1 MNFLKLTPGLLAVC
15 VLTFNGCKKDSETTG
30 ETTLSYEF
38 QAENTA
44 SIFSSASEK
53 TLVYLTVPGIRW
65 TTATLNLS
73 KLRFSAMREGKPF
86 ESSLANIENINLLE
100 AGKYFGS
107 ISLPKGWYND
117 VQVTLTLKK
126 SATAAI
132 PLTLKATLT
141 TETGSVVPV
150 EFYFN
155 DDAELNILADRLN
168 ASGDKYIG
176 QIRLKLST
184 LGKLLSSCFRP
195 ENKRSGSDQQH
206 LKHQLIQHCKTC
218 TDQQLHDKH
227 QQEITLRLTIL

>member
-184 LGKLLSSCFRP
+184 LVSQVNFSALASAQRTNGVVVISSTSNTSLYNIAKLA
-195 ENKRSGSDQQH
+195 
-206 LKHQLIQHCKTC
+206 
-218 TDQQLHDKH
+218 
-227 QQEITLRLTIL
+227 LTNSYTININRK